1 MLIFCLAVLA
11 IVKRGV
17 LKSPTIIVDL
27 SSSLF
32 HSILFCFTYFAT
44 FVKIYFIDYTIT
56 VVPLF
61 IYLFIYLF
69 IFREGEGREKERETS
84 VCGCLSDAPYW
95 EPGLQPKYV
104 P

>member
-56 VVPLF
+56 VVPFFFNLF
-61 IYLFIYLF
+61 IYLFLE
-69 IFREGEGREKERETS
+69 RGRGGRKRGKET
-84 VCGCLSDAPYW
+84 
-95 EPGLQPKYV
+95 
-104 P
+104 